1 MEVDVGRP
9 AAAFEHELASKDMI
23 VAHSRRTGEEL
34 VCHGAFRNEFQKR
47 KAWRRGTRDSRV
59 CYVGQID
66 KNGREMWT
74 EVKGFETR
82 LANPLEV
89 VRCALPRA
97 CHSACNFDPLSGVRP
112 WGRTG

>member
-82 LANPLEV
+82 DWQIRWKSFDALYPERDNLV
-89 VRCALPRA
+89 VK
-97 CHSACNFDPLSGVRP
+97 
-112 WGRTG
+112 